1 MGCEWTG
8 PSLHPLPFSPPRPPC
23 CQIDLDV
30 DFYTEVEPHL
40 GRLLGAGGFG
50 RVYEGSYRGNKV
62 AVKIMS
68 GGLDHQ
74 HEVSLP

>member
-1 MGCEWTG
+1 M
-8 PSLHPLPFSPPRPPC
+8 
-23 CQIDLDV
+23 
-30 DFYTEVEPHL
+30 

-74 HEVSLP
+74 HEVSLIRLD